1 MEWPKTLLT
10 PDEARRR
17 IEILPE
23 SLSPIAEAARAA
35 ATGGAWIDDNSGAL
49 LAGYRLNKGK
59 YHTYDVIIYPPLLRY
74 RLDLYEK
81 IHRFY
86 MSENLIEILLYA
98 NGFCIMGLNI
108 YGVPD
113 SMAQDPPLLDRSR
126 RAPIDISTGRLWRS
140 NYAPANEDH
149 FLFASKNVGNDGQMG
164 YFISSTGQVVGRGN
178 GSPEV
183 AEQTGPWA
191 NVTDWLASE
200 IG

>member
-1 MEWPKTLLT
+1 MKHI
-10 PDEARRR
+10 DNIDDIDRR
-17 IEILPE
+17 ILRALQADAL
-23 SLSPIAEAARAA
+23 LSHADLADRVGSSTASCWRRVRALEAAGILGPAVRLLDAA
-35 ATGGAWIDDNSGAL
+35 
-49 LAGYRLNKGK
+49 
-59 YHTYDVIIYPPLLRY
+59 IYPPLLRY